1 MINYQWLES
10 IPYNTIYGTAFSA
23 VAVPFIGISKKEHL
37 LIANSNFDDSYSNK
51 NDI

>member
-1 MINYQWLES
+1 MELLL
-10 IPYNTIYGTAFSA
+10 SA
-23 VAVPFIGISKKEHL
+23 VAVPFTGISKKEHL